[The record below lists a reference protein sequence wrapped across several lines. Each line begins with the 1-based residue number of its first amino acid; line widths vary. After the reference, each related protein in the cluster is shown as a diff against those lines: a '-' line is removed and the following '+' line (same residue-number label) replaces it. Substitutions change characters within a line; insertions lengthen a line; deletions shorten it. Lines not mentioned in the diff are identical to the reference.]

1 MLQVYLVRHGETQW
15 NAERRIQGQSDSP
28 LTAHGERQA
37 WQVGERARTLGITHI
52 ITSDLGRTRR
62 TAEIIAEA
70 CGCSVIADVRLRE
83 LDMGVLEKRHI
94 DSLSEEEEG
103 WRRQLVNGT
112 PDGRIPQGESMQE
125 LSERMHAALASCLEL
140 PAGSR
145 PLLVSHGI
153 ALGCLVSTI
162 LGCRRTL
169 SVVCGCATALFR
181 ASTISKARGWLP
193 AGWWKRR
200 ATSRILT
207 PRNGRAA
214 ALTADRDQIL
224 AAQLNRRGLIP
235 AFIFRVEAFN
245 IQPLATRQ
253 VQHRHAGAVDGQ
265 DEFLQTG
272 TQPFIR
278 KHDILAALQGH
289 WMGMLQVAVSHLRRQ
304 RGGIEYFLLIVF
316 SRLGRGSCSP

>member
-52 ITSDLGRTRR
+52 IASDLGRTRR

-70 CGCSVIADVRLRE
+70 CGCSVMTDSRLRE

-125 LSERMHAALASCLEL
+125 LSDRMHAALISCLEL

-145 PLLVSHGI
+145 PLLVSHGM
-153 ALGCLVSTI
+153 ALGCLVSTP
-162 LGCRRTL
+162 GWRRDG
-169 SVVCGCATALFR
+169 SW
-181 ASTISKARGWLP
+181 KPRGM
-193 AGWWKRR
+193 
-200 ATSRILT
+200 SRILMP
-207 PRNGRAA
+207 PRWMSYSVNDESESGIRSAA
-214 ALTADRDQIL
+214 
-224 AAQLNRRGLIP
+224 
-235 AFIFRVEAFN
+235 E
-245 IQPLATRQ
+245 
-253 VQHRHAGAVDGQ
+253 
-265 DEFLQTG
+265 
-272 TQPFIR
+272 
-278 KHDILAALQGH
+278 
-289 WMGMLQVAVSHLRRQ
+289 
-304 RGGIEYFLLIVF
+304 
-316 SRLGRGSCSP
+316 